1 MLIPQYGG
9 DSSVELCK
17 MAGVPRYKKFY
28 KLSDFSKVPAV
39 LPAHLGRSRFES
51 PALAAASKKKKKILN
66 ATGYLF
72 LRFNI
77 DTRQIK
83 K

>member
-28 KLSDFSKVPAV
+28 KLSDFSKVPVPAV

-66 ATGYLF
+66 ATGNLF

-77 DTRQIK
+77 D
-83 K
+83 

>member
-1 MLIPQYGG
+1 MLITQYGG

-28 KLSDFSKVPAV
+28 KLSDFSKVLVPAV

-51 PALAAASKKKKKILN
+51 PALAAASMKKKKILN
-66 ATGYLF
+66 ATGNLF

-77 DTRQIK
+77 V
-83 K
+83 